1 MFKIYVK
8 YIKVYRKYLNLK
20 LNIDRYIYFIYG
32 FNKNVWFYLNR
43 DKFKEIDLFGFW
55 KMFCLCIRNI
65 FFGYW

>member
-43 DKFKEIDLFGFW
+43 DKFKEIVLFGFW
-55 KMFCLCIRNI
+55 KIFCLCFRNI

>member
-43 DKFKEIDLFGFW
+43 DKFKEIDLFGFC
-55 KMFCLCIRNI
+55 KIFCLCIRNI